1 MESRASSVAYMQMA
15 ARWSAELEGTSLYPQ
30 QVSSLRARLVPAA
43 HRMRRRLRILGVS
56 FYAGRI
62 LVSVTS
68 LLAPSAVTLQP
79 GDLGER
85 GQSTVRWLTWSL
97 GLLKSVA
104 NAALS
109 LFHVDRSYAALS
121 EQCGRLET
129 EMWLYLQLAGRYAKG
144 GHRDQLSEFV
154 ERFESILSKSVR
166 IERPDP
172 AAARESVVPS
182 LKSSKQL
189 PRSRSAPA
197 LSSTS
202 KDDG

>member
-15 ARWSAELEGTSLYPQ
+15 ARWSEELEGTGLYPQ

-68 LLAPSAVTLQP
+68 LLVPSAVTLQP
-79 GDLGER
+79 GDLGEH
-85 GQSTVRWLTWSL
+85 GQATVRWLTWSL
-97 GLLKSVA
+97 GLLTSA
-104 NAALS
+104 TNAVLS

-121 EQCGRLET
+121 EQCSRLET

-144 GHRDQLSEFV
+144 GHRNQLSEFV

-166 IERPDP
+166 IERPESAKP
-172 AAARESVVPS
+172 AASVREAPPDA
-182 LKSSKQL
+182 L
-189 PRSRSAPA
+189 PRSRSAPV
-197 LSSTS
+197 LSAKSSS